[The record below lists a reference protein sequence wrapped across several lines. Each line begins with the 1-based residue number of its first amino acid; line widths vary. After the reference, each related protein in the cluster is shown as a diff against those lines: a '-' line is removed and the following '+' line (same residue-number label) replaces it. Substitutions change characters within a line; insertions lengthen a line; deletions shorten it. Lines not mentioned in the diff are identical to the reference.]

1 MTADDSTPE
10 HAHSSASFRCSGHR
24 FAALFEA
31 VVRGGFDAGARL
43 LDELEERQRS
53 LAERAVVN
61 SSESQLFGRYVVARY
76 KVKHEWLREPQRYRH
91 LILGHET
98 LGDGSVPDLRLTF
111 SLLARTLKRL
121 TGDAPDHLAHVP
133 QSLVDQW
140 VAHLPRDQVL
150 TMLQSG
156 WSCEPAKRRI
166 IVATTRRPD
175 HEDLPLEVDLED

>member
-1 MTADDSTPE
+1 MTADDSPRGHTPPP
-10 HAHSSASFRCSGHR
+10 ASFRCSGHR

-43 LDELEERQRS
+43 LDDLEERQRS

-76 KVKHEWLREPQRYRH
+76 RVKHEWLREPQRYRH

-98 LGDGSVPDLRLTF
+98 LGDGSVPELRLTF
-111 SLLARTLKRL
+111 SLLAQTMKRL
-121 TGDAPDHLAHVP
+121 AVDAPEHLAHVP

-156 WSCEPAKRRI
+156 WSCEPAKRRL
-166 IVATTRRPD
+166 IVAATRRSD
-175 HEDLPLEVDLED
+175 HQDLPLEADLED